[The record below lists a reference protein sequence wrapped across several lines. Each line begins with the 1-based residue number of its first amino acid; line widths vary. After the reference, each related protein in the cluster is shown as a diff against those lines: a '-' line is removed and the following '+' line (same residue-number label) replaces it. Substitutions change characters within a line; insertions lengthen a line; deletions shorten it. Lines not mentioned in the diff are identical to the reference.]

1 MIIDTHVHYNLE
13 PLRSDWGTYWKHAQ
27 SVGVGKSIVIGTDS
41 RTSKIAVEIAQQDN
55 NVYASVGIHPNECA
69 DSSKND
75 LCMTALK
82 NLLDQ
87 DKHHK
92 IVAIGECGLDY
103 YRLPADQQ
111 KHERIQQNQKMMFDL
126 QITLALQNDLPVIIH
141 CRDTHENAY
150 NDVLSILKVHPGTT
164 FVLHCMSGSQQYL
177 QEALALGGN
186 ISFAGNLTYKN
197 AEALRDLAKNTPKNR
212 ILLETDAPF
221 LPPQSKRGQANKPA
235 FIMETA
241 QELAKI
247 LGISHQECEKLTSA
261 NAERVFHLNESMSIC

>member
-13 PLRSDWGTYWKHAQ
+13 PLHSDWQTYWNQAQ
-27 SVGVGKSIVIGTDS
+27 EVGVTKSIVIGTDLQ
-41 RTSKIAVEIAQQDN
+41 TCKTAVEIAQQN
-55 NVYASVGIHPNECA
+55 TNLYAAVGIHPDEGQ

-75 LCMTALK
+75 LYMTALK

-103 YRLPADQQ
+103 YRLPANQQ
-111 KHERIQQNQKMMFDL
+111 EQDRIKQNQKMMFDL
-126 QITLALQNDLPVIIH
+126 QITLARKYDLPVIIH
-141 CRDTHENAY
+141 CRDTHEQAY
-150 NDVLSILKVHPGTT
+150 NEVLSILKVHPRTP
-164 FVLHCMSGSQQYL
+164 FVLHCMSGSLAYL

-197 AEALRDLAKNTPKNR
+197 AEALRNLARNTPTDH

-221 LPPQSKRGQANKPA
+221 LPPQTKRGKTNEPA
-235 FIMETA
+235 FIVETA
-241 QELAKI
+241 QELARV
-247 LGISHQECEKLTSA
+247 LGISNQECENVTTA
-261 NAERVFHLNESMSIC
+261 NAERIFHLR